1 MFTSRNKPASR
12 IFKLTIAVLAC
23 SWLAGC
29 SESGD
34 ERIRFV
40 TGPQGGSWY
49 PLGGAIKNLVENRIE
64 GVNIQILPGAGIA
77 NVKAVESGQAKI
89 GLANSVSTVDAINGR
104 APFTEKAE
112 NVCNVAT
119 LYPQFFQVVTLPEA
133 NIKSPADLKGK
144 SLAGQQKGNTAEAI
158 TDHMLRAY
166 EIGLD
171 DLSRVSYGSY
181 TDSVTLMKDGN
192 AQFFTLGTTIPAGAV
207 MDLASAR
214 DIRLMP
220 IPEDGLKR
228 MQAYNPGYMRGV
240 IPAGTYPDQA
250 EDVETVEYATHFI
263 ARCELEEQFVYDLLD
278 SIYNGLEDLSSIAKA
293 ITGVDANQMGADIGV
308 PMHPGALRWYKEK
321 SAG

>member
-1 MFTSRNKPASR
+1 MTTRR
-12 IFKLTIAVLAC
+12 ILSAAALTLLFA
-23 SWLAGC
+23 WLAGC
-29 SESGD
+29 SESGN
-34 ERIRFV
+34 ERMRFV

-49 PLGGAIKNLVENRIE
+49 PLGGAIKNLIENRIE
-64 GVNIQILPGAGIA
+64 GANIQILPGAGIA
-77 NVKAVESGQAKI
+77 NVKAVESGQAQI

-104 APFTEKAE
+104 PPFDEKAV

-133 NIKSPADLKGK
+133 GIGTPADLSGK
-144 SLAGQQKGNTAEAI
+144 ALAGQQKGNTAEAI

-166 EIGLD
+166 GFGFD

-220 IPEDGLKR
+220 IPDEGLKN
-228 MQAYNPGYMRGV
+228 MQAFNPGYMRGI
-240 IPAGTYPDQA
+240 IPAGTYPGQT
-250 EDVETVEYATHFI
+250 EDVATVEYATHFI

-278 SIYNGLEDLSSIAKA
+278 SIYGGLDDLASIAKA
-293 ITGVDANQMGADIGV
+293 ISSIDAKKMGKDIGV
-308 PMHPGALRWYKEK
+308 PMHPGAARWYREK